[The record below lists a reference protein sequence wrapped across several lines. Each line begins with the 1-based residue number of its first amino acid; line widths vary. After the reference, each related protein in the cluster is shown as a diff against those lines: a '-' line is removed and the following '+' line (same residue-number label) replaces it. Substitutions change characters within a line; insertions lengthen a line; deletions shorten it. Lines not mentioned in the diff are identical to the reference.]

1 MGSSKKWCAGSILE
15 FEINLEKKRDI
26 EDFVIGFMKDWEIR
40 DSSRCL
46 VEICATLSKDS
57 RISQLVQ
64 DMFECLTEDNFE
76 RSFSE
81 MTCILFDGAR
91 PDIANVV
98 CLLAFSIVLDEKM
111 KETEWYSPPLLYQA
125 LIDALWNAGFFIPH
139 APASKDIIKTVTNS
153 LVILLPA
160 LLFYYVVS
168 R

>member
-1 MGSSKKWCAGSILE
+1 
-15 FEINLEKKRDI
+15 
-26 EDFVIGFMKDWEIR
+26 
-40 DSSRCL
+40 
-46 VEICATLSKDS
+46 
-57 RISQLVQ
+57 
-64 DMFECLTEDNFE
+64 
-76 RSFSE
+76 
-81 MTCILFDGAR
+81 MTCILFNGDR

-111 KETEWYSPPLLYQA
+111 KETEWYSPQLLFQA